1 MVNVIRRSI
10 LVVTL
15 LLAVSLATS
24 PAWAQLSPVAWGF
37 PTIVHSATSTA
48 FVQDLANALNYQ
60 NTDVDFGCGSVFP
73 SIHQT
78 SLQTQS
84 MSHTEFSQTS
94 EYDAVGYPYVSVGG
108 GPLGG
113 FGRF

>member
-1 MVNVIRRSI
+1 MIRRSI
-10 LVVTL
+10 LMFMLV
-15 LLAVSLATS
+15 LALFLATS

-37 PTIVHSATSTA
+37 PTVVHSASSTG
-48 FVQDLANALNYQ
+48 FVQDLASALNYQ
-60 NTDVDFGCGSVFP
+60 NVDVDFGYGGVFP

-94 EYDAVGYPYVSVGG
+94 EFDAIGYPYVSVGC
-108 GPLGG
+108 GPYGG
-113 FGRF
+113 FSCY